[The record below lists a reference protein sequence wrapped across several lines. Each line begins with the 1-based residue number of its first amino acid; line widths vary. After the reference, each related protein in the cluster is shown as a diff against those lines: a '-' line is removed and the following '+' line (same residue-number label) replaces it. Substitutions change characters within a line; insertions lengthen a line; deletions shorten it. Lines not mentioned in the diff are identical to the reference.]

1 MANEYNHLDKDSHI
15 LQRGIVPTSADWND
29 NSKRNSV
36 ILTQSNSTTS
46 NGPTTGHNGLGFYIS
61 SQGMDSTYD
70 AAADERGF
78 QLYFPDGEES
88 GIHYRVK
95 QGPIGWHDWKM
106 IGHDFAFKY
115 GPNTYVS
122 PYYNTYHNASDI
134 GISFDATSNASRITI
149 LEDGYY
155 WCMGWQRGT
164 GNDSYIGL
172 GLDGSR
178 SNLEGKAGG
187 FWSHD
192 HNNYS
197 GEHRHTSYIGPL
209 SAGEHITCGTPNTT
223 SATYLSYG
231 SYGYNGGY
239 QIIRIQ

>member
-15 LQRGIVPTSADWND
+15 LNAGIMPPDHDWNS
-29 NSKRNSV
+29 NTSRNSV
-36 ILTQSNSTTS
+36 ILTQSNSTTT
-46 NGPTTGHNGLGFYIS
+46 NKPTTGNNGLGLYIS
-61 SQGMDSTYD
+61 SVGMGSTYD
-70 AAADERGF
+70 AAADERAF

-95 QGPIGWHDWKM
+95 QGSSGWHDWKM
-106 IGHDFAFKY
+106 IGHDFAFKN
-115 GPNTYVS
+115 GPNTYTA

-164 GNDSYIGL
+164 AGDSYVGL

-178 SNLEGKAGG
+178 SNLENRANG

-192 HNNYS
+192 HNAYS
-197 GEHRHTSYIGPL
+197 NQFRHTSYIGPL
-209 SAGEHITCGTPNTT
+209 SAGEHITCGAPSTA
-223 SATYLSYG
+223 SAGYLSYG

-239 QIIRIQ
+239 HIIRIQ